1 MRIWSRLLKK
11 CLMENFIFCA
21 VTPILKNSCKR
32 LNIREI
38 VHSCYTQ
45 KNYFEKW
52 CKIHKE
58 TAVQDS
64 LFKKISELEL
74 AEAVYVR
81 FFLENRRLVKF
92 PGAAGN
98 PLVFIDFSRSPCLS
112 CFSPG
117 IVCRLSRKNLW
128 SGNHFFSFPKRVLFE
143 VLNNS
148 YYWQWPTL
156 REKCP

>member
-1 MRIWSRLLKK
+1 MLNGKLHFLCSDTYFEEQLQ
-11 CLMENFIFCA
+11 A
-21 VTPILKNSCKR
+21 A
-32 LNIREI
+32 NIREI

-74 AEAVYVR
+74 IEAVYVK
-81 FFLENRRLVKF
+81 FSLKNRRLAMV
-92 PGAAGN
+92 
-98 PLVFIDFSRSPCLS
+98 LIDFSRSPCLS
-112 CFSPG
+112 CSSHG
-117 IVCRLSRKNLW
+117 IAWRLSRKNLW
-128 SGNHFFSFPKRVLFE
+128 FGNHFFSFPKRVLFE